1 MRGAT
6 LSIFGKGKP
15 MTARIIDG
23 KAFAAK
29 VREKVAGHVARL
41 KEEHGITPGLA
52 VVLVGEDPA
61 SQVYV
66 RSKGKQTV
74 EVGMNSYEHKLD
86 ADTSE
91 KDLLALI
98 DKLNTAPE
106 VHGILVQLP
115 LPKHLNED
123 LVINSIDPA
132 KDVDGFHISNVG
144 LLGTGQ
150 KSMVPCTPLGCLM
163 MLRDYHGSLSG
174 MNAVVIGR
182 SNIVGK
188 PMAQLL
194 LGDSCTVTIAHSRTK
209 DIQDVT
215 RRADIV
221 VAAVGRPEM
230 VTGDWIKPGAT
241 VIDVGIN
248 RIDAPEKGEGK
259 TRLVGDCHFD
269 SCAEVAGAI
278 TTVPG
283 GVGPM
288 TIACLLANT
297 VTACCRA
304 NGLSEPEGL
313 TV

>member
-1 MRGAT
+1 
-6 LSIFGKGKP
+6 
-15 MTARIIDG
+15 MTATIIDG
-23 KAFAAK
+23 KEFAARVRVK
-29 VREKVAGHVARL
+29 VGDHVTRL
-41 KEEHGITPGLA
+41 KNDHGITPGLA

-66 RSKGKQTV
+66 RSKGKMTV
-74 EVGMNSYEHKLD
+74 EVGMKSVEHKLD
-86 ADTSE
+86 INTAE
-91 KDLLALI
+91 ADLLALI
-98 DKLNTAPE
+98 DQLNNDPE
-106 VHGILVQLP
+106 IHGILVQLP

-123 LVINSIDPA
+123 LVINSISPT

-163 MLRDYHGSLSG
+163 MLRDHHGSLSG

-209 DIQDVT
+209 DLADVV

-230 VTGDWIKPGAT
+230 VPGDWIKPGAT

-248 RIDAPEKGEGK
+248 RIERDGK
-259 TRLVGDCHFD
+259 KKLVGDAD
-269 SCAEVAGAI
+269 YESCAAAAGAI
-278 TTVPG
+278 TRVPG

-304 NGLSEPEGL
+304 HGFDEPEGL
-313 TV
+313 TA